1 MADIRIAPLR
11 AWSLAT
17 FHTVTFVV
25 AAAAFAH
32 ASDSLKEAL
41 ARLDTK
47 TGVAFFG
54 AFWALTFFITR
65 AGLRKMMPVETA
77 STSSIV
83 FGTTIAGAW
92 NGVGVFAIL
101 VSVGLVSGF
110 ATRGFEAMRLLP
122 VQFLTAVL
130 GSLLAF
136 TVGAVAGL
144 VYGLVDAL
152 LIGCAEMLYRA
163 SNASTAA

>member
-25 AAAAFAH
+25 AAAAFEH

-47 TGVAFFG
+47 TGVA
-54 AFWALTFFITR
+54 
-65 AGLRKMMPVETA
+65 A

-122 VQFLTAVL
+122 VQFLTAAL
-130 GSLLAF
+130 GSLPAF

-163 SNASTAA
+163 SNASTSA